1 MCTIFSGEAWKRN
14 MEKMKELDV
23 DAHEWLSKMEPNTW
37 VRAYFST
44 FPNCDILMNNNCE
57 VFHKYILE
65 ARELPIMSMF
75 EKIKC

>member
-1 MCTIFSGEAWKRN
+1 